1 MCVCVFIVFSLYVC
15 IELNGTKHINDVA
28 LNKKTKFVCLF
39 VCLRDDHYRPEL
51 PE

>member
-1 MCVCVFIVFSLYVC
+1 MCVCVFIVFNLYVC
-15 IELNGTKHINDVA
+15 IELNSAKDINDVA
-28 LNKKTKFVCLF
+28 LNKKIKF